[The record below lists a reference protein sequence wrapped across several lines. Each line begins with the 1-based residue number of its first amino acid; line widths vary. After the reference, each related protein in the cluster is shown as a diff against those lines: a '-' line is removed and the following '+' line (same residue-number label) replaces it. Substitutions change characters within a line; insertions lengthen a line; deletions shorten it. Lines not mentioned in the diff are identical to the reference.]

1 MYRLF
6 VVAFAGLVLAP
17 RILTAQAPVAGER
30 IRVRQA
36 GEPSRVGTLVALAN
50 DTLVVRWEN
59 DSATARL
66 PVAQVS
72 QLDVSRGSQRRV
84 MSRLG
89 RGFMIGAG
97 AGAVLGGVGGAMEDC
112 EGELFCVG
120 PAGGALIGGVVF
132 GATGAL
138 IGALTGL
145 APSERW
151 ERARLDRER
160 VTLLIQTRI
169 DRKGI
174 GLAVAF

>member
-1 MYRLF
+1 MSRLF
-6 VVAFAGLVLAP
+6 SVALAGLVLAP
-17 RILTAQAPVAGER
+17 QMLIAQAPVAGER

-36 GEPSRVGTLVALAN
+36 GEASRVGTLVALAN
-50 DTLVVRWEN
+50 DTLAVRWAN

-66 PVAQVS
+66 PIGQVS
-72 QLDVSRGSQRRV
+72 QLEVSRGSQRRV

-132 GATGAL
+132 GATGAV

-151 ERARLDRER
+151 ERARLDPRR
-160 VTLLIQTRI
+160 VTLLLPTRI
-169 DRKGI
+169 ERKGI